1 MHKFLITVTFLLVSL
16 SAFAAAESP
25 PPSVPA
31 LAAPTLEGLVSEALA
46 NNPDLKA
53 ARERWQ
59 MFEHKVLPAQSLDD
73 PRLALSFNS
82 YPVDSFQSDETNMTG
97 NDLRIEQS
105 FPFPGKLG
113 AKGKAAE
120 QQALWYK
127 GVYEDARLQLA
138 MQVKDT
144 WYNLYYQ
151 DRAIAITEEN
161 IALLDDFIQLT
172 ATRYEVGEGLQQD
185 VLKAQIEGSKLT
197 ERLFTLRQQRV
208 SLLAEFNRLLA
219 RQATSP
225 LELPEKIEMQKVTT
239 DVARLQDEASTHRPL
254 FASYS
259 SLIDQYQAQKNL
271 AELDYYPDFN
281 VFVSYRFRDDNL
293 PDGGTDYLSA
303 GVSINLPIWREKRGA
318 QVAEA
323 TSGIH
328 MARRQYDNFRD
339 QVFAN
344 IHDAYARLEK
354 NHILVDLFE
363 SGILPQAQQTF
374 EASLTAY
381 QVGDVDFLSLLD
393 SLLTLY
399 RYEIDYYRTV
409 SDYQRSI
416 AGLEAISGVPLK
428 NEATIE

>member
-16 SAFAAAESP
+16 SAFAAAESFPLFAP
-25 PPSVPA
+25 PLEA
-31 LAAPTLEGLVSEALA
+31 LVNEALA

-59 MFEHKVLPAQSLDD
+59 MYEHKVLPAQSLDD
-73 PRLALSFNS
+73 PRLSLSFSS

-105 FPFPGKLG
+105 FPFPGKLD
-113 AKGKAAE
+113 AKGKAAQ

-127 GVYEDARLQLA
+127 GVYEDARMQLA

-151 DRAIAITEEN
+151 DRAIAITLKN
-161 IALLDDFIQLT
+161 IALLDDFTHLT
-172 ATRYEVGEGLQQD
+172 ATRYEVGAGLQQD
-185 VLKAQIEGSKLT
+185 VLKAQIESSKLT
-197 ERLFTLRQQRV
+197 ERLLTLRQQRI
-208 SLLAEFNRLLA
+208 SLLVEFNRLLA
-219 RQATSP
+219 RQSTSP
-225 LELPEKIEMQKVTT
+225 LKLPEKIEIQEVTT
-239 DVARLQDEASTHRPL
+239 DVTRLQEEASTHRPL

-281 VFVSYRFRDDNL
+281 VFVGYRVRDNNL

-323 TSGIH
+323 SSGIH
-328 MARRQYDNFRD
+328 MARRQYDNFRA

-344 IHDAYARLEK
+344 IHDVHAQLEK
-354 NHILVDLFE
+354 NHTLVDLFE

-374 EASLTAY
+374 EASLMAY

-399 RYEIDYYRTV
+399 RYEIDYYRSV

-416 AGLEAISGVPLK
+416 AGLEAISGVALK
-428 NEATIE
+428 K